1 MEKFDEN
8 PEMPEELPPEKETEH
23 ARKSVWIVDDNQEFV
38 GALQRWLSMEG
49 DIGTDARHFQEG
61 EQAISEFGQI
71 AEQKGQ
77 MPNVI
82 LMDYR
87 LDEKVKDPK
96 FRTGVEVVSELR
108 TVAEK
113 YGIQLPDIVAF
124 STEQSYADE
133 LLKVG
138 ARSSLKKS
146 DPRKVVEFIKSV

>member
-1 MEKFDEN
+1 MERFDEN
-8 PEMPEELPPEKETEH
+8 PKIAEELPSEKETEH
-23 ARKSVWIVDDNQEFV
+23 ARKSVWIVDDNQEFID
-38 GALQRWLSMEG
+38 ALQRWLSMEG
-49 DIGTDARHFQEG
+49 DIGTDAKHFQEG
-61 EQAISEFGQI
+61 EQAVNEFGQL

-124 STEQSYADE
+124 STEQSYVDE
-133 LLKVG
+133 LIKAG

-146 DPRKVVEFIKSV
+146 YPIKVVEFIKSV

>member
-1 MEKFDEN
+1 MERFDEN
-8 PEMPEELPPEKETEH
+8 PKIAEELPSEKETEH
-23 ARKSVWIVDDNQEFV
+23 ARKSVWIVDDNQEFID
-38 GALQRWLSMEG
+38 ALQRWLSMEG
-49 DIGTDARHFQEG
+49 DIGTDAKHFQEG

-96 FRTGVEVVSELR
+96 FR